1 MEIDIEVLFGAVL
14 IVIYATERFNTPGTI
29 RASTTAGRY
38 YAAAIVY
45 LLIYLATFYVF
56 TKYPKMLDYFD
67 IDVSAL
73 SSSGIKPGDSSV
85 ILFALLLSLLVP
97 KVPVISEL
105 DSRLRRFLHRLAAI
119 PYEALRLSK
128 EIQGSR
134 YEIPLQ
140 GRDAL
145 ARELQEQGLSAGEMN
160 STDPVIYGWV
170 SIVSLMIQLKSWDR
184 SHRFAAF
191 VQERSGQLERIKE
204 HYARITK
211 MALSAV
217 AMDEQASASAE
228 TSALQGAAKKFRVNL
243 QIEQQALLSEM
254 CDFISHGVL
263 KTCFRYGSRQ
273 KTLRDMG
280 FLDVEGDSG
289 QGLSV
294 NQTVM
299 LFGLLLALV
308 LANFILFKPPNEN
321 GERLLLTIAMIVSIY
336 SAAVICAV
344 LPKQRWRLFQYDHE
358 YFYPTAGYLLS
369 GIMAVGVSMVI
380 SLLFKTLIFAAAP
393 GVDGFVPPF
402 VMAWNQFASDSY
414 PWLTMAFITAVS
426 TAFMIDWQR
435 PDWLSERLY
444 RLADGAFQA
453 ALLMAAAALVH
464 WWLSSL
470 SVAGSFSGDVPDI
483 GSVLRLSAIV
493 GFTLGYLVPTWYR
506 KSAAKRVGETAQGV
520 AEVKSGPLPEPPVVR
535 RLHG

>member
-1 MEIDIEVLFGAVL
+1 MEINIEVLFGAVL
-14 IVIYATERFNTPGTI
+14 IVIYAAERFNTPGSI

-67 IDVSAL
+67 IDMAAL
-73 SSSGIKPGDSSV
+73 NSSGIKPGESSV

-97 KVPVISEL
+97 KVPVISDL
-105 DSRLRRFLHRLAAI
+105 DSRLRHFLHRLAAI

-128 EIQGSR
+128 EIQSSR

-145 ARELQEQGLSAGEMN
+145 VRELQEQGLSAEEMS
-160 STDPVIYGWV
+160 STDPVIYRWV
-170 SIVSLMIQLKSWDR
+170 SIVSLMTQLKSWDP

-191 VQERSGQLERIKE
+191 VHERSGQFERIKE

-217 AMDEQASASAE
+217 AMDEQAKASAGS
-228 TSALQGAAKKFRVNL
+228 SALQEAAKKFRANL

-273 KTLRDMG
+273 KSLRDMG
-280 FLDVEGDSG
+280 FLDVEGDTG

-294 NQTVM
+294 NQTVT

-344 LPKQRWRLFQYDHE
+344 VPKQWWSLFQYDTDR
-358 YFYPTAGYLLS
+358 FYPTAGYLLS
-369 GIMAVGVSMVI
+369 GIMAVGVSMII

-393 GVDGFVPPF
+393 GVDGFAPPF
-402 VMAWNQFASDSY
+402 VMAWKQFASDSY
-414 PWLTMAFITAVS
+414 PWLTVAFVTAVS

-435 PDWLSERLY
+435 PGWLPARLC
-444 RLADGAFQA
+444 RLVDGALQA
-453 ALLMAAAALVH
+453 VLLMAAGALVH

-470 SVAGSFSGDVPDI
+470 SVAGSFGGNVPDI

-506 KSAAKRVGETAQGV
+506 TSESKRTSETGEGI
-520 AEVKSGPLPEPPVVR
+520 AEVKSVPLQDPPGVK